1 MVGNLK
7 ESRLI
12 WLSPEGVKRN
22 LEKAERAKG
31 RTAEKG
37 AHLDPLHIFL
47 VLNVAVELIA
57 IVQGA
62 TAIQAAIARQN
73 EALRGI
79 SEAVAKVATMGDQ
92 TQRLIRQR
100 IPPTEPQA

>member
-1 MVGNLK
+1 M
-7 ESRLI
+7 
-12 WLSPEGVKRN
+12 
-22 LEKAERAKG
+22 
-31 RTAEKG
+31 
-37 AHLDPLHIFL
+37 DPLPIFL

-92 TQRLIRQR
+92 T
-100 IPPTEPQA
+100 